1 MTPPYYVCGVEG
13 WIEIPDHFCAS
24 MELSIGL
31 WDDMLSEIVMH
42 PVGDVKISITALAPT
57 AWEEALVLY
66 LVEH

>member
-1 MTPPYYVCGVEG
+1 
-13 WIEIPDHFCAS
+13 

-57 AWEEALVLY
+57 VWEEALVLY